1 MDGRQVHWQPDPPP
15 PVEGLRDTAG
25 PWLWRLWVVVPLM
38 VLLGTALLQWLAIH
52 ASQQTV
58 ITQLST
64 QQADETEMLAR
75 LMGSK
80 LEQSQKVL
88 GALAEAAAPWVQGPA
103 SQPPPLLEQG
113 LAATRYFDSLVFARG
128 AQVIRRQVRD
138 AGQGDEAVEPA
149 ERDLLRRVMVD
160 GKPQVSEP
168 FKSAAGGPSIALGIP
183 LRDKQGSV
191 QGAMAGV
198 LRLQSQSLLPV
209 SLAATPPDSGQL
221 VLMTAAGVLISH
233 PDPTRILGTSD
244 DDPLLAQVLQRW
256 QERAAAGGPLS
267 AQSWWLAPHLV
278 SVAQMPSVRW
288 LVLRVMPHDQSLQS
302 WGRQWRSWWWLLL
315 MPLALAALT
324 WLWLWGHSRRFKL
337 LVAQTPLPIAPAP
350 VLSLASGPVQT
361 ADLASGPPPD
371 EIDRMGMHLQEL
383 GQQRDSLAE
392 QLRQQQ
398 QLAESV
404 LAHARFSFL
413 LLQGDQIQQV
423 SQALAHLL
431 GYSRQDLQGQ
441 PVRMLAMADQD
452 FDEAWEQL
460 APDLERQGSAETSV
474 VLRHQ
479 SGAPVMVSLHLVN
492 IAEAG
497 SELRWCFVRAGQARV
512 AAQSPSRMD
521 KLTLLPNYEALL
533 LHLTALLQARREGL
547 DQSSP
552 SAPVLFYVNV
562 DNMSAINALAGHA
575 QGDLVLQHV
584 ARQLQLLQPFQ
595 GYAARVAGDKF
606 ALVLRQCSP
615 EKAHELAAQLCDT
628 LQNWQPQLRSKHF
641 VVTVS
646 IGLLQ
651 IDASFADALQAVRAA
666 DMASYSAKRQGGNRA
681 CWREAK
687 VA

>member
-1 MDGRQVHWQPDPPP
+1 MEEREIYRQLDAPTLAERP
-15 PVEGLRDTAG
+15 RDTAG
-25 PWLWRLWVVVPLM
+25 PWLWRLWLAVPLM
-38 VLLGTALLQWLAIH
+38 VLLGAVLVQWLAVH

-58 ITQLST
+58 ITQLSA
-64 QQADETEMLAR
+64 QQADETEMLAK

-88 GALAEAAAPWVQGPA
+88 STLAEAAAPWVQGPRP
-103 SQPPPLLEQG
+103 QPPPLLDQG
-113 LAATRYFDSLVFARG
+113 LAATRYFDSLVF
-128 AQVIRRQVRD
+128 VRD
-138 AGQGDEAVEPA
+138 AQVFRRHVRETAEGDEAVEPA

-168 FKSAAGGPSIALGIP
+168 FKSALGGPSIALGIP
-183 LRDKQGSV
+183 LRDKQGAV

-209 SLAATPPDSGQL
+209 SLAITPPDSGQL
-221 VLMTAAGVLISH
+221 VVMTAAGVLISH
-233 PDPTRILGTSD
+233 PDPTRILGT
-244 DDPLLAQVLQRW
+244 PQEGGVLAQALELWRD
-256 QERAAAGGPLS
+256 RIAKAGALG
-267 AQSWWLAPHLV
+267 AQSWWLAPNLV
-278 SVAQMPSVRW
+278 SVAQIPAARW
-288 LVLRVMPHDQSLQS
+288 LVVRVMQHDQGLQV
-302 WGRQWRSWWWLLL
+302 WGRQWRTWWWLAVV
-315 MPLALAALT
+315 PLALAAVA
-324 WLWLWGHSRRFKL
+324 WLWVWRHTRRFSQ
-337 LVAQTPLPIAPAP
+337 LVAQTPMPMALAAASAPA
-350 VLSLASGPVQT
+350 Q
-361 ADLASGPPPD
+361 D
-371 EIDRMGMHLQEL
+371 EIDRIDIHLREL
-383 GQQRDSLAE
+383 CRQRDSLTA
-392 QLRQQQ
+392 QLQQHQ
-398 QLAESV
+398 QLAEGV

-413 LLQGDQIQQV
+413 LLQGDKIQQV

-431 GYSRQDLQGQ
+431 GYSRQDLLGHT
-441 PVRMLAMADQD
+441 VHMLAMADREFEQ
-452 FDEAWEQL
+452 AWSQL
-460 APDLERQGSAETSV
+460 VPELARLGSAETSV

-479 SGAPVMVSLHLVN
+479 SGAPITVTLHLVG
-492 IAEAG
+492 IGDTAPAL
-497 SELRWCFVRAGQARV
+497 SWCFVRAGQARV
-512 AAQSPSRMD
+512 AAQSLSRMD
-521 KLTLLPNYEALL
+521 KLTLLPDYEALL

-552 SAPVLFYVNV
+552 GAPVLFYVNV

-615 EKAHELAAQLCDT
+615 EKAHELATQLCDT
-628 LQNWQPQLRSKHF
+628 LQNWQPELRSKHF

-681 CWREAK
+681 CWREAQL
-687 VA
+687 A

>member
-1 MDGRQVHWQPDPPP
+1 MDGRQAHWQPDSPP
-15 PVEGLRDTAG
+15 PVDDLRDTAG

-38 VLLGTALLQWLAIH
+38 VLLGTALVQWLAIH

-58 ITQLST
+58 ITQLSA

-75 LMGSK
+75 MMGSK

-88 GALAEAAAPWVQGPA
+88 GALAETAAPWVQGPA
-103 SQPPPLLEQG
+103 SQAPPLLDQG
-113 LAATRYFDSLVFARG
+113 VAATRYFDSLVFARG
-128 AQVIRRQVRD
+128 TQVFRRHVRD
-138 AGQGDEAVEPA
+138 AGDGDDAVEPT

-160 GKPQVSEP
+160 GKPLVSEP
-168 FKSAAGGPSIALGIP
+168 FRSASGGPSIALGIP
-183 LRDKQGSV
+183 LRDRQGTV
-191 QGAMAGV
+191 RGAMAGV

-209 SLAATPPDSGQL
+209 SLATTPPNSGQL
-221 VLMTAAGVLISH
+221 VLMTAGGVLISH
-233 PDPTRILGTSD
+233 PDPARILGTTED
-244 DDPLLAQVLQRW
+244 DRLLAQVLQRW
-256 QERAAAGGPLS
+256 QERSVSGGAQP

-278 SVAQMPSVRW
+278 SVAQMPAARW
-288 LVLRVMPHDQSLQS
+288 LVVRVMPHEQSLQS

-324 WLWLWGHSRRFKL
+324 WLWLWTHSRRFKQ
-337 LVAQTPLPIAPAP
+337 LVAQTPLPLAPAP
-350 VLSLASGPVQT
+350 VLAFASGPVQA
-361 ADLASGPPPD
+361 ADPASGPPPD

-383 GQQRDSLAE
+383 GQQRESLAE

-398 QLAESV
+398 QLSESV

-452 FDEAWEQL
+452 FDEAWTQL
-460 APDLERQGSAETSV
+460 APDLERLGSAETSV

-479 SGAPVMVSLHLVN
+479 SGAPVTVSLHLVN
-492 IAEAG
+492 IADAG
-497 SELRWCFVRAGQARV
+497 PDLRWCFVRAGQARV
-512 AAQSPSRMD
+512 AALSPSRMD

-651 IDASFADALQAVRAA
+651 MDATFADALQVVRAA

>member
-1 MDGRQVHWQPDPPP
+1 MEGRDLYLYRPPGATPQLEP
-15 PVEGLRDTAG
+15 PRDAAG
-25 PWLWRLWVVVPLM
+25 PWLWRLWLAVPLM
-38 VLLGTALLQWLAIH
+38 VLLGAALVQWLAIQT
-52 ASQQTV
+52 SQQAV
-58 ITQLST
+58 ISQLSA
-64 QQADETEMLAR
+64 QQADETEMLAK

-88 GALAEAAAPWVQGPA
+88 SSLGEAAAPWVQSPE
-103 SQPPPLLEQG
+103 SQPPPLLDQG
-113 LAATRYFDSLVFARG
+113 LAAPRYFDSLVFARG
-128 AQVIRRQVRD
+128 AQVFRRQVRD
-138 AGQGDEAVEPA
+138 AGEGDAAVEPT

-160 GKPQVSEP
+160 GKPLVSEP
-168 FKSAAGGPSIALGIP
+168 FRSAPGGPSIALGIP
-183 LRDKQGSV
+183 LRDKQGAV
-191 QGAMAGV
+191 KGAMAGV

-209 SLAATPPDSGQL
+209 SLAMSPPDSGQL
-221 VLMTAAGVLISH
+221 VLMTSGGVLISH
-233 PDPTRILGTSD
+233 PDPSRILETIDNEG
-244 DDPLLAQVLQRW
+244 LLAQALQRW
-256 QERAAAGGPLS
+256 RDHAASGALG
-267 AQSWWLAPHLV
+267 AQSWWLAPHVV
-278 SVAQMPSVRW
+278 SVAQMPAARW
-288 LVLRVMPHDQSLQS
+288 LVVRVMPHDQSLQA
-302 WGRQWRSWWWLLL
+302 WGRQWRSWWWLLV
-315 MPLALAALT
+315 MPLALAALA
-324 WLWLWGHSRRFKL
+324 WLWLWGHTRRFRL
-337 LVAQTPLPIAPAP
+337 LLAQTPLPVA
-350 VLSLASGPVQT
+350 T
-361 ADLASGPPPD
+361 AAQAGAATD
-371 EIDRMGMHLQEL
+371 EIDRIGMHLQEL
-383 GQQRDSLAE
+383 HRQRDALAE

-398 QLAESV
+398 QLAEGV

-413 LLQGDQIQQV
+413 LLRGNQIQEV

-431 GYSRQDLQGQ
+431 GYSRQDLLGQ
-441 PVRMLAMADQD
+441 PVQMLAMADRD
-452 FDEAWEQL
+452 FELAWEQL
-460 APDLERQGSAETSV
+460 APELERLGSAEASV

-479 SGAPVMVSLHLVN
+479 SGAPIMVSLQLVR
-492 IAEAG
+492 IADAAPATC
-497 SELRWCFVRAGQARV
+497 WCFVRAGQARV
-512 AAQSPSRMD
+512 AAQSHSRMD

-615 EKAHELAAQLCDT
+615 EKAHELASQLCDT

-666 DMASYSAKRQGGNRA
+666 DMASYGAKRQGGNRA

>member
-15 PVEGLRDTAG
+15 AAEGLRETAG

-38 VLLGTALLQWLAIH
+38 VLLGTALVQWLAIH

-58 ITQLST
+58 ITQLSA

-88 GALAEAAAPWVQGPA
+88 GTLAEAAAPWVQGPA
-103 SQPPPLLEQG
+103 SQPPPLLDQG
-113 LAATRYFDSLVFARG
+113 GTATRYFDSLVFARG
-128 AQVIRRQVRD
+128 AEVVRRQVRD

-149 ERDLLRRVMVD
+149 ERDVLRRVIVD
-160 GKPQVSEP
+160 GKPLVSEP
-168 FKSAAGGPSIALGIP
+168 FRSASGGPSIALGIP
-183 LRDKQGSV
+183 LRDKQGAV

-209 SLAATPPDSGQL
+209 SLAITPPDSGQL
-221 VLMTAAGVLISH
+221 VLMTASGVLISH
-233 PDPTRILGTSD
+233 PDPTRVLGPADSD
-244 DDPLLAQVLQRW
+244 SLLAQALQLWR
-256 QERAAAGGPLS
+256 ERTANGGALT
-267 AQSWWLAPHLV
+267 AHSWWLAPHVV
-278 SVAQMPSVRW
+278 SVAQMPAARW
-288 LVLRVMPHDQSLQS
+288 LVVRVMPHDQSLQS

-315 MPLALAALT
+315 LPVALAALT
-324 WLWLWGHSRRFKL
+324 WLWLWAHSRRFKQ
-337 LVAQTPLPIAPAP
+337 LVAQTPLPVAPAP
-350 VLSLASGPVQT
+350 VLALASGPVD
-361 ADLASGPPPD
+361 ASDSASGPLPD
-371 EIDRMGMHLQEL
+371 EIDRMGMHLHEL
-383 GQQRDSLAE
+383 GQQRDSLSE

-452 FDEAWEQL
+452 FDLAWEQL
-460 APDLERQGSAETSV
+460 APDLERLGSAETSV

-497 SELRWCFVRAGQARV
+497 PELRWCFVRAGQARV

-521 KLTLLPNYEALL
+521 KLTLLPNYDALL
-533 LHLTALLQARREGL
+533 LHLTALLQARRQGL
-547 DQSSP
+547 DESSP

-562 DNMSAINALAGHA
+562 DNMSAINTLAGHA

-606 ALVLRQCSP
+606 ALVLRQCSR

-628 LQNWQPQLRSKHF
+628 LQNWEPQLRSKHF

-687 VA
+687 AA